1 VAKDGRDAVGV
12 ELGGNPVGL
21 CDALGGDQPARGDAL
36 AEELGGRE
44 RLPVGEAPLGEGAAN
59 LVAGVEDV
67 AVRVAERAV
76 LDPGL
81 GVLYESSFFRMPR
94 KPRNRRQ

>member
-1 VAKDGRDAVGV
+1 VAQDGRDAVRV
-12 ELGGNPVGL
+12 ELGRKAIGVG
-21 CDALGGDQPARGDAL
+21 DTLGGDQPARRDAL
-36 AEELGGRE
+36 AEEVRGRE
-44 RLPVGEAPLGEGAAN
+44 RLPVGEAALGEGAAN
-59 LVAGVEDV
+59 LAAGVEDV

-81 GVLYESSFFRMPR
+81 GVRYESSFFRMPR

>member
-1 VAKDGRDAVGV
+1 VAQDGRDAVGV
-12 ELGGNPVGL
+12 ELGREAVGVG
-21 CDALGGDQPARGDAL
+21 DALGGDQPARGDAL

-44 RLPVGEAPLGEGAAN
+44 RLPVRESALGQGAAN
-59 LVAGVEDV
+59 LAAGVEDV

-76 LDPGL
+76 LDPRL
-81 GVLYESSFFRMPR
+81 GVRYESSFFRMPR

>member
-1 VAKDGRDAVGV
+1 VAQNGRDGVGV
-12 ELGGNPVGL
+12 ELCREAVGL
-21 CDALGGDQPARGDAL
+21 RDALGGDQPACRDAL
-36 AEELGGRE
+36 AEELRGRE
-44 RLPVGEAPLGEGAAN
+44 RLPVGEAALGEGAAN
-59 LVAGVEDV
+59 LAAGVEDV

-81 GVLYESSFFRMPR
+81 GVRYESSFFRMPR